1 MSDQF
6 LAEIR
11 MFACNFAP
19 LQWALCDGQLLSISQ
34 NAALFSLIGT
44 SYGGNGTSTFQL
56 PNLQGRVPLST
67 GQGNG
72 LSLYVI
78 GEEAGE
84 ENHTLIDAENARHN
98 HNINADKNVG
108 NSASPAGA
116 IYSKGAIPGGGTP
129 VPVAPYSSK
138 APDVT
143 LNAQTLST
151 IGGNQPHNNMMPY
164 LTINF
169 CIALQ
174 GIFPPRG

>member
-11 MFACNFAP
+11 PFACNFAP
-19 LQWALCDGQLLSISQ
+19 IQWALCDGQLLSISQ

-44 SYGGNGTSTFQL
+44 FYGGNGTNNFQL
-56 PNLQGRVPLST
+56 PNLQRLVPLGT
-67 GQGNG
+67 GQGVG
-72 LSLYVI
+72 LSSYVI
-78 GEEAGE
+78 GEQGGE

-116 IYSKGAIPGGGTP
+116 IYSKGAIPSGGTP
-129 VPVAPYSSK
+129 IPVASYSSK

-143 LNAQTLST
+143 LNAQTLGA